1 MNVKQLKEELE
12 NYPDDL
18 IVRFQYD
25 NGDYWHHTIAHEVN
39 YIDVLPVEEN
49 TYVDD
54 YVVNDN
60 EKGDFIEDSAMAL
73 VLS

>member
-18 IVRFQYD
+18 TVRFQYD
-25 NGDYWHHTIAHEVN
+25 NGDYWHHMIAHEVKF
-39 YIDVLPVEEN
+39 IDVLPVEEN

-54 YVVNDN
+54 FVVNDN
-60 EKGDFIEDSAMAL
+60 EDCEFIEDENMAV

>member
-18 IVRFQYD
+18 MVRFQYN
-25 NGDYWHHTIAHEVN
+25 NGDYWHHIIAHEVKF
-39 YIDVLPVEEN
+39 IDVLPVEEN

-54 YVVNDN
+54 YIVNDN
-60 EKGDFIEDSAMAL
+60 EDGEFIEDDHTA
-73 VLS
+73 VILS

>member
-1 MNVKQLKEELE
+1 MKKKELKEELE

-18 IVRFQYD
+18 VVRFQYN
-25 NGDYWHHTIAHEVN
+25 NGDYWHHIIVHEVKF
-39 YIDVLPVEEN
+39 IDVLPVEEN

-60 EKGDFIEDSAMAL
+60 QEGEFIDDDHTEL